1 MQNIIPKKL
10 NENYAKWCRNST
22 RTEYEESVRWSAY
35 ATNKL
40 IMFTYVEKI
49 EQSVEAIIA
58 VRSRNTYA
66 WERYIKDNE
75 DSIYVLLPCLAIS
88 QINEK
93 STGCFHHCL
102 LRVLSFVLV
111 FQYEIWNHTYIL
123 LPHICSCIKT
133 FSTHTHTSSVR
144 NGMR

>member
-1 MQNIIPKKL
+1 MQNVIPKKL

-66 WERYIKDNE
+66 WE
-75 DSIYVLLPCLAIS
+75 IY
-88 QINEK
+88 K
-93 STGCFHHCL
+93 
-102 LRVLSFVLV
+102 R
-111 FQYEIWNHTYIL
+111 
-123 LPHICSCIKT
+123 
-133 FSTHTHTSSVR
+133 
-144 NGMR
+144 